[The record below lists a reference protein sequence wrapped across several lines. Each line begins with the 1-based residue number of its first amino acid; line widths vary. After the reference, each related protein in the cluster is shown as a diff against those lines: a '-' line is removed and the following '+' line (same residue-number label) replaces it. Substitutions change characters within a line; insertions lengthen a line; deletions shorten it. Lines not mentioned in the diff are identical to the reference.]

1 MELLSRAIA
10 KEYQR
15 AASALMDDGIQDI
28 GQRRSLR
35 IEFQKRCGLTEL
47 EAVNV
52 INGHHVQD
60 YIAKYER
67 RREEDERKQRDQD
80 DGRMDKGSRR
90 KREPHEF

>member
-1 MELLSRAIA
+1 MELLSRSIA
-10 KEYQR
+10 NEYQKMADMFRDNGLQDVGPRR
-15 AASALMDDGIQDI
+15 A
-28 GQRRSLR
+28 LR
-35 IEFQKRCGLTEL
+35 IELQKRCGLTEL

-90 KREPHEF
+90 KRELYEF

>member
-35 IEFQKRCGLTEL
+35 IELQKG
-47 EAVNV
+47 A
-52 INGHHVQD
+52 G
-60 YIAKYER
+60 
-67 RREEDERKQRDQD
+67 
-80 DGRMDKGSRR
+80 
-90 KREPHEF
+90 

>member
-10 KEYQR
+10 KEYQK

-28 GQRRSLR
+28 GQRRTLR
-35 IEFQKRCGLTEL
+35 IELQKRCGLTEL

-52 INGHHVQD
+52 VNGHHVQD

-67 RREEDERKQRDQD
+67 RQEEDERKQRDQD

>member
-10 KEYQR
+10 KEYQK
-15 AASALMDDGIQDI
+15 AALADEGLQDI
-28 GQRRSLR
+28 GERRTLR
-35 IEFQKRCGLTEL
+35 IELQKRCGLTEL

-67 RREEDERKQRDQD
+67 RQEEDERKQRDQD
-80 DGRMDKGSRR
+80 DGRVDKSSKR
-90 KREPHEF
+90 KPESHEF

>member
-15 AASALMDDGIQDI
+15 AASTLTDEGLQDI
-28 GQRRSLR
+28 GQRRTLR
-35 IEFQKRCGLTEL
+35 IELQKRCGLTEL

-80 DGRMDKGSRR
+80 DGRMDKDSRR

>member
-35 IEFQKRCGLTEL
+35 IELQKRRGLTEL

>member
-15 AASALMDDGIQDI
+15 AASALADEGLQDI
-28 GQRRSLR
+28 GQRRTLR
-35 IEFQKRCGLTEL
+35 IELQKRCGLTEL

-80 DGRMDKGSRR
+80 DGRMDKGSIR
-90 KREPHEF
+90 KREPYEF

>member
-10 KEYQR
+10 KEYQK
-15 AASALMDDGIQDI
+15 AASTFSEEGLQDV
-28 GQRRSLR
+28 GQRRKLR
-35 IEFQKRCGLTEL
+35 IELQKRCGLTEL

-67 RREEDERKQRDQD
+67 RQEEDEREQRDQD
-80 DGRMDKGSRR
+80 DGRVDKGGRR
-90 KREPHEF
+90 KRESHEF

>member
-10 KEYQR
+10 KEYQK
-15 AASALMDDGIQDI
+15 AASVLMDDGIQDI
-28 GQRRSLR
+28 GQRRTLR
-35 IEFQKRCGLTEL
+35 IELQKRCGLTEL

-67 RREEDERKQRDQD
+67 RQEEDERKQRDQD
-80 DGRMDKGSRR
+80 DGRVDKSSKR
-90 KREPHEF
+90 KPESHEF

>member
-10 KEYQR
+10 KEYQK

-28 GQRRSLR
+28 GQRRTLR
-35 IEFQKRCGLTEL
+35 IELQKRCGLTEL

-67 RREEDERKQRDQD
+67 RQAEDERKQRDQD
-80 DGRMDKGSRR
+80 DGRVDKSSKR
-90 KREPHEF
+90 KPESHEF

>member
-15 AASALMDDGIQDI
+15 AASALADEGLQDI
-28 GQRRSLR
+28 GERRTLR
-35 IEFQKRCGLTEL
+35 IELQKRCGLSEL

>member
-1 MELLSRAIA
+1 MELISRAIA

-15 AASALMDDGIQDI
+15 AASALADEGLQDI
-28 GQRRSLR
+28 GQRRALR
-35 IEFQKRCGLTEL
+35 IELQKRCGLTEL

-67 RREEDERKQRDQD
+67 KREEDERKQRDQD
-80 DGRMDKGSRR
+80 DGRMDKSCRR
-90 KREPHEF
+90 E

>member
-15 AASALMDDGIQDI
+15 AVSALMDDGIQDI

-35 IEFQKRCGLTEL
+35 IELQKRCGLTEL

>member
-10 KEYQR
+10 KEYQK

-28 GQRRSLR
+28 GQRRTLR
-35 IEFQKRCGLTEL
+35 IELQKRCGLTEL

-52 INGHHVQD
+52 VNGHHVQD

-67 RREEDERKQRDQD
+67 RQAEDERKQRDQD